1 MDKKISRRSFM
12 KKAAVMGTAVTAF
25 PTVFV
30 RKAPAMWEPKTVIHP
45 NVDNLRVVGI
55 TDTQMTKAVKPV
67 SSWAV
72 QEELVNKDI
81 VWDNIDKL
89 ACTLTQTESP
99 KEAWQA
105 IFVKPPKKSW
115 SDTVVA
121 IKTNH
126 ISVQHTRSAVM
137 SKICHTLTNTMGV
150 KPSNIHIYDA
160 SKHGTSLSRDTP
172 FAGLPDGC
180 KIVNQWGGNFKSAIV
195 EVSGSQSNAQCLGH
209 LVDGS
214 VDILINIA
222 MCKGHRLSQLGQFTM
237 TMKNHFGTFAPRPGH
252 AKNGMDYLV
261 GINKSSEILGPMDK
275 QTGKVLYPRQQ
286 LCFVDALW
294 SSEKGP
300 SGNPSHQP
308 NFLGMGVFSPI
319 VDYVLATRFRRDK
332 MGYPL
337 NMDATQQLLTD
348 FGYTEADLP
357 NGGNIIEV

>member
-12 KKAAVMGTAVTAF
+12 KKAAVIGTAVTAF
-25 PTVFV
+25 PTIFV
-30 RKAPAMWEPKTVIHP
+30 RKTPAMWEPGNAIHP

-55 TDTQMTKAVKPV
+55 TDTQMTKSVKPV

-72 QEELVNKDI
+72 QESLVNKDI
-81 VWDNIDKL
+81 VWENIDKMACSL
-89 ACTLTQTESP
+89 AQTKSP
-99 KEAWQA
+99 GDAWKA

-137 SKICHTLTNTMGV
+137 SKICNALTDTMGV
-150 KPSNIHIYDA
+150 KASNIYIYDA

-172 FAGLPDGC
+172 FDGLPEGC
-180 KIVNQWGGNFKSAIV
+180 KIVDQWGGSFKPAV
-195 EVSGSQSNAQCLGH
+195 VSLKGSQSTAQCLEH
-209 LVDGS
+209 FVDET
-214 VDILINIA
+214 VDILINIS

-237 TMKNHFGTFAPRPGH
+237 TMKNHFGTFEPRPGH
-252 AKNGMDYLV
+252 EKNGLDYLI
-261 GINKSSEILGPMDK
+261 GINKSAEILGPMDK
-275 QTGKVLYPRQQ
+275 QTGRIIYPRQQ

-294 SSEKGP
+294 ASKDGP

-337 NMDATQQLLTD
+337 NIDATRQMLSD
-348 FGYTEADLP
+348 FGYTEEDLS
-357 NGGNIIEV
+357 NGGNIIQA